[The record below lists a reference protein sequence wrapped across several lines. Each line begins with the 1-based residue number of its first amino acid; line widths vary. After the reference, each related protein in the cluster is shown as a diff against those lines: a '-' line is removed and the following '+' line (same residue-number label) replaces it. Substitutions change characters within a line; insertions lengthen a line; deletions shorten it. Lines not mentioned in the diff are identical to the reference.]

1 MEKRPINAQPGSTV
15 LRADRPRPATVRVA
29 RWSAEHPWRAIALWV
44 VFVAVCFVGGSM
56 AGTVEATNRDSAI
69 GESGRADVIVSDGH
83 FDNPATESV
92 LITARSGALDTG
104 AAMRAATDVTAA
116 MRALPDVAAVGD
128 PLPSHDKS
136 ALLVR
141 VTLKGD
147 PDTASDRL
155 APLTK
160 ATADVQARHPDLR
173 VEETGG
179 PSISKAMDDTLG
191 ADFKRAEYLSLPVT
205 FAILIVAF
213 GALIAAGVPVLLA
226 LSSVAAALG
235 LSTLASH
242 LVPSTDTTSSVILLI
257 GMAVGVDYSLFY
269 LRREREER
277 ARGRKHLDAVEIAA
291 ETSGHA
297 VVVSGIAV
305 TIAMAGLFL
314 AGDMVFSS
322 LAIGSILVVLVA
334 VLGSL
339 TVLPALLSKL
349 GRWIDRPRV
358 PLLWRLTRPRTDEQG
373 SRLVR
378 ADSREATSGQT
389 GRRVWSAI
397 LRPAL
402 RRPAATLAVSVLA
415 LLALAAPAL
424 SMRLTFPGMEDLP
437 RTTPAMQAYDR
448 LVKAFPSNG
457 TVHTVAVRV
466 PAGQLDNARAALT
479 RLAQKA
485 AADPLFAPLDQEPDI
500 QVSKDGTV
508 AVLDVA
514 TPFEG
519 RSDQAKESLTR
530 LRGTL
535 VPQTL
540 GAVPGAETAVGGFVA
555 ADVDYASHVKH
566 KLPLVMGF
574 VLVLTFVVMAFTF
587 RSVVVAL
594 TSIAL
599 NMLSAAA
606 SYGLVVLI
614 FQGTWAE
621 GILGFK
627 SMDAVVSWLPL
638 FLFVVLFG
646 LSMDYHVFVVS
657 RIREAVR
664 RGMSTRE
671 AVRHGIS
678 GSAGVVTSAAV
689 VMVAVFA
696 IFATLS
702 TIDMKQ
708 LGVGLAAAILLDAT
722 LIRAVVLPSLMTLL
736 GDANWWAP
744 RFMRGRPRP
753 AHRAGADR
761 DAAGELVGSR

>member
-1 MEKRPINAQPGSTV
+1 
-15 LRADRPRPATVRVA
+15 VA

-44 VFVAVCFVGGSM
+44 VFVAVCFIGGNM
-56 AGTVEATNRDSAI
+56 AGTVEASNSDQAI
-69 GESGRADVIVSDGH
+69 GESGRADVIVNDGK

-92 LITARSGALDTG
+92 LITPLSGALDRT
-104 AAMRAATDVTAA
+104 AADKAAADVTTA
-116 MRALPDVAAVGD
+116 MKALPEVASVSD
-128 PLPSHDKS
+128 PLLSHDGG

-141 VTLKGD
+141 VTMSGD
-147 PDTASDRL
+147 PDTAQERVGKLLD
-155 APLTK
+155 
-160 ATADVQARHPDLR
+160 ATAGVQRTHPELR

-179 PSISKAMDDTLG
+179 ESIGQAMDDTLG
-191 ADFKRAEYLSLPVT
+191 KDFQRAEFLSLPVT

-213 GALIAAGVPVLLA
+213 GALIAASVPVVLA
-226 LSSVAAALG
+226 LMSVAAALG

-242 LVPSTDTTSSVILLI
+242 LVPSTDTTASVILLI

-277 ARGRKHLDAVEIAA
+277 AKGRTHLDAVEIAA

-314 AGDMVFSS
+314 AGDVVFSS
-322 LAIGSILVVLVA
+322 LAVGSILVVLVS
-334 VLGSL
+334 VTGSL
-339 TVLPALLSKL
+339 TVLPALMSKL

-358 PLLWRLTRPRTDEQG
+358 PVLWRLTRPRGADE
-373 SRLVR
+373 
-378 ADSREATSGQT
+378 GQSK
-389 GRRVWSAI
+389 VWGFI

-402 RRPAATLAVSVLA
+402 RRPAITLTVSVLA

-424 SMRLTFPGMEDLP
+424 TMRLSFPGMEDLP

-466 PAGQLDNARAALT
+466 PAGQLDATKAALT
-479 RLAQKA
+479 ELAKKA
-485 AADPLFAPLDQEPDI
+485 AADPLFAPLDEAPDI
-500 QVSKDGTV
+500 EVSADGTV
-508 AVLDVA
+508 ALLDVA
-514 TPFEG
+514 TPYAG
-519 RSDQAKESLTR
+519 RSEQAKESLDR
-530 LRGTL
+530 LRQVM
-535 VPQTL
+535 VPQTV
-540 GAVPGAETAVGGFVA
+540 GHVPGVQTAVGGFVG
-555 ADVDYASHVKH
+555 ADVDYADHVKH
-566 KLPLVMGF
+566 KLPLVVGF
-574 VLVLTFVVMAFTF
+574 VLILTFLVMAFTF
-587 RSVVVAL
+587 RSVVVAV

-599 NMLSAAA
+599 NLLSAGA

-664 RGMSTRE
+664 QGMPTRE
-671 AVRHGIS
+671 AVAHGIT
-678 GSAGVVTSAAV
+678 GSAGVVTSAAI
-689 VMVAVFA
+689 VMVAVFS

-702 TIDMKQ
+702 TVDMKQ

-722 LIRAVVLPSLMTLL
+722 IIRAVVLPSLMTLL
-736 GDANWWAP
+736 GNANWWAP
-744 RFMRGRPRP
+744 RFMRRREAPPVP
-753 AHRAGADR
+753 AAERELVGADR
-761 DAAGELVGSR
+761 

>member
-1 MEKRPINAQPGSTV
+1 M
-15 LRADRPRPATVRVA
+15 A

-44 VFVAVCFVGGSM
+44 VFVAVCFIGGNM
-56 AGTVEATNRDSAI
+56 AGTVEASNADQAI
-69 GESGRADVIVSDGH
+69 GESGRADVIVDEGR
-83 FDNPATESV
+83 FDHPATESV
-92 LITARSGALDTG
+92 LITPLAGTLDRG
-104 AAMRAATDVTAA
+104 AADKAAAAVTAA
-116 MRALPDVAAVGD
+116 MKALPEVASVSD
-128 PLPSHDKS
+128 PLPSHDGG

-141 VTLKGD
+141 VTMSGD
-147 PDTASDRL
+147 PETAQDRVGKL
-155 APLTK
+155 RD
-160 ATADVQARHPDLR
+160 ATAGVQRAHPQLR

-179 PSISKAMDDTLG
+179 QSIGQAMDETLG
-191 ADFKRAEYLSLPVT
+191 KDFQRAEFLSLPVT

-242 LVPSTDTTSSVILLI
+242 LVPSTDTTASVILLI

-277 ARGRKHLDAVEIAA
+277 AKGRKHLDAVEIAA

-314 AGDMVFSS
+314 AGDVVFSS
-322 LAIGSILVVLVA
+322 LAIGSILVVLVS
-334 VLGSL
+334 VIGSL

-358 PLLWRLTRPRTDEQG
+358 PVLWRLTRPRGAAEGQ
-373 SRLVR
+373 SRI
-378 ADSREATSGQT
+378 
-389 GRRVWSAI
+389 WSFI

-402 RRPAATLAVSVLA
+402 RRPAATLVVSVLA

-424 SMRLTFPGMEDLP
+424 TMRLSFPGMEDLP

-448 LVKAFPSNG
+448 LVKAYPSNG
-457 TVHTVAVRV
+457 TVHIVAVRV
-466 PAGQLDNARAALT
+466 PAGQLDATKAALAELARA
-479 RLAQKA
+479 A
-485 AADPLFAPLDQEPDI
+485 AADPLFAPLDEAPDVE
-500 QVSKDGTV
+500 VSADGRV

-514 TPFEG
+514 TPFAG
-519 RSDQAKESLTR
+519 RSDEAKESLTR
-530 LRGTL
+530 LREVM
-535 VPQTL
+535 VPQTV
-540 GAVPGAETAVGGFVA
+540 GKVPGVTAGTDAAVGGFVG
-555 ADVDYASHVKH
+555 ADVDYAGHVKQ

-574 VLVLTFVVMAFTF
+574 VLVLTFLVMAFTF
-587 RSVVVAL
+587 RSVIVAV
-594 TSIAL
+594 TSIGL
-599 NMLSAAA
+599 NLLSAGA

-664 RGMSTRE
+664 QGMSTRD
-671 AVRHGIS
+671 AVAHGIT

-689 VMVAVFA
+689 VMVAVFS

-702 TIDMKQ
+702 TVDMKQ

-722 LIRAVVLPSLMTLL
+722 VIRAVVLPSLMTLL
-736 GDANWWAP
+736 GNANWWAP
-744 RFMRGRPRP
+744 RFMRRREVPP
-753 AHRAGADR
+753 APAPVIE
-761 DAAGELVGSR
+761 GELVGAGR

>member
-1 MEKRPINAQPGSTV
+1 MEKRPI
-15 LRADRPRPATVRVA
+15 TVRVA
-29 RWSAEHPWRAIALWV
+29 RWSAEHPWSAIALWV

-56 AGTVEATNRDSAI
+56 AGTVEATNRDQAI
-69 GESGRADVIVSDGH
+69 GESGKADVIVDDGH
-83 FDNPATESV
+83 FDNPAVESV
-92 LITARSGALDTG
+92 LITARSGALDTD
-104 AAMRAATDVTAA
+104 AAMKAATDVAA
-116 MRALPDVAAVGD
+116 TMKALPDVAEVSD

-136 ALLVR
+136 AMLVR

-155 APLTK
+155 EPLTK
-160 ATADVQARHPDLR
+160 ATADVQGRHPELR

-191 ADFKRAEYLSLPVT
+191 KDFKRAEYLSLPVT

-213 GALIAAGVPVLLA
+213 GALIAAGIPVLLA

-277 ARGRKHLDAVEIAA
+277 AKGREHLDAVEIAA

-314 AGDMVFSS
+314 AGDVVFSS
-322 LAIGSILVVLVA
+322 LAVGSILVVLVA

-358 PLLWRLTRPRTDEQG
+358 PLLWRLTRPRTDERG
-373 SRLVR
+373 S
-378 ADSREATSGQT
+378 
-389 GRRVWSAI
+389 RVWSFL

-402 RRPAATLAVSVLA
+402 RRPAATLTISVLA

-466 PAGQLDNARAALT
+466 PEGQLDNTKAALT
-479 RLAQKA
+479 QLAQKA
-485 AADPLFAPLDQEPDI
+485 ATDPLFAPLDQEPDI
-500 QVSKDGTV
+500 QVSKDGKV

-530 LRGTL
+530 LRTQL

-540 GAVPGAETAVGGFVA
+540 GGVPGAQSAVGGFVA
-555 ADVDYASHVKH
+555 ADVDYADHVKH
-566 KLPLVMGF
+566 KLPIVMGF
-574 VLVLTFVVMAFTF
+574 VLVLTFLVMAFTF
-587 RSVVVAL
+587 RSVVIAV

-664 RGMSTRE
+664 GGLSTRE
-671 AVRHGIS
+671 AVARGIS

-689 VMVAVFA
+689 VMVAVFS

-702 TIDMKQ
+702 TVDMKQ

-722 LIRAVVLPSLMTLL
+722 IIRAVVLPSVMTLL
-736 GDANWWAP
+736 GNANWWAP
-744 RFMRGRPRP
+744 RFMRRRPVP
-753 AHRAGADR
+753 AHRAREVD
-761 DAAGELVGSR
+761 GELVATR

>member
-1 MEKRPINAQPGSTV
+1 MEKRP
-15 LRADRPRPATVRVA
+15 LTVRVA

-44 VFVAVCFVGGSM
+44 VFVAVCFVGGNM
-56 AGTVEATNRDSAI
+56 AGTVEATSTDQAI
-69 GESGRADVIVSDGH
+69 GESGRADVIVKDGD
-83 FDNPATESV
+83 FDAPAAESV
-92 LITARSGALDTG
+92 LITAPSGALDP
-104 AAMRAATDVTAA
+104 AEARAAADDVTAT
-116 MRALPDVAAVGD
+116 MKALPEVAEVSP
-128 PLPSHDKS
+128 PLPSHDNS

-141 VTLKGD
+141 VTMSGD
-147 PDTASDRL
+147 PETARERL
-155 APLTK
+155 APLRK
-160 ATADVQARHPDLR
+160 ATEEVQRRHPGLR

-179 PSISKAMDDTLG
+179 PSIGQAMDDTLG
-191 ADFKRAEYLSLPVT
+191 KDFKRAEFLSLPVT

-242 LVPSTDTTSSVILLI
+242 LVPSTDTTASVILLI

-277 ARGRKHLDAVEIAA
+277 AKGRKHLDAVEIAA

-305 TIAMAGLFL
+305 TISMAGLFL
-314 AGDMVFSS
+314 AGDVVFSS
-322 LAIGSILVVLVA
+322 LAVGSILVVLVA

-358 PLLWRLTRPRTDEQG
+358 PVLWRLTRPRAEG
-373 SRLVR
+373 
-378 ADSREATSGQT
+378 T
-389 GRRVWSAI
+389 GGRFWSFI
-397 LRPAL
+397 LRPAIRKPFL
-402 RRPAATLAVSVLA
+402 TLTVSVLA
-415 LLALAAPAL
+415 LLALAAPAI
-424 SMRLTFPGMEDLP
+424 SMRLAFPGMEDLP
-437 RTTPAMQAYDR
+437 RTTPTMRAYDR
-448 LVKAFPSNG
+448 LVRAFPSNG
-457 TVHTVAVRV
+457 TTHTVAVRV
-466 PAGQLDNARAALT
+466 PDGQRPAVERALDTLAR
-479 RLAQKA
+479 KA
-485 AADPLFAPLDQEPDI
+485 AADPLFAPLDEAPD
-500 QVSKDGTV
+500 VRFSADGKV
-508 AVLDVA
+508 ATLEVA
-514 TPFEG
+514 TPFTG

-530 LRGTL
+530 LRTQL

-540 GAVPGAETAVGGFVA
+540 GQVPGAETAVGGFVG
-555 ADVDYASHVKH
+555 ADVDYAGHVKH
-566 KLPLVMGF
+566 NLPYVMGF
-574 VLVLTFVVMAFTF
+574 VLVLTFLVMAFTF

-614 FQGTWAE
+614 FQNTWAE
-621 GILGFK
+621 GILGFT

-657 RIREAVR
+657 RIREAVD
-664 RGMSTRE
+664 RGMPTRA
-671 AVRHGIS
+671 AVAHGIT
-678 GSAGVVTSAAV
+678 GSAGVVTSAAI
-689 VMVAVFA
+689 VMVAVFS

-722 LIRAVVLPSLMTLL
+722 VIRAVVLPSLMTLL
-736 GDANWWAP
+736 GNANWWAP
-744 RFMRGRPRP
+744 RFMRRRPP
-753 AHRAGADR
+753 AAHRAR
-761 DAAGELVGSR
+761 IVEGELVGSPH

>member
-1 MEKRPINAQPGSTV
+1 MSGPPPLHSVIGVEKRPV
-15 LRADRPRPATVRVA
+15 TVRVA

-56 AGTVEATNRDSAI
+56 AGTVEATNSDQAI
-69 GESGRADVIVSDGH
+69 GESGRADVIASDGH
-83 FDNPATESV
+83 FDSPATESI
-92 LITARSGALDTG
+92 LITAPAGALDMT
-104 AAMRAATDVTAA
+104 AARAAAADVTTA
-116 MRALPDVAAVGD
+116 MKALPEVAAVSD
-128 PLPSHDKS
+128 PLPSHDSS

-141 VTLKGD
+141 VTMSGD
-147 PDTASDRL
+147 PDTANDRL
-155 APLTK
+155 VPLEQ
-160 ATADVQARHPDLR
+160 ATAGVQRRHPGLR

-179 PSISKAMDDTLG
+179 ESIEKAMDDTLG
-191 ADFKRAEYLSLPVT
+191 KDFQRAEFLSLPVT

-213 GALIAAGVPVLLA
+213 GALIAAGIPVLLA

-242 LVPSTDTTSSVILLI
+242 LLPSTDTTSSVILLI

-277 ARGRKHLDAVEIAA
+277 AKGRGHLDAVEIAA
-291 ETSGHA
+291 ETSGHS

-314 AGDMVFSS
+314 AGDVVFSS
-322 LAIGSILVVLVA
+322 LALGSILVVLVA

-349 GRWIDRPRV
+349 GRWVDRPRV
-358 PLLWRLTRPRTDEQG
+358 PLLWRLR
-373 SRLVR
+373 
-378 ADSREATSGQT
+378 REGPSPFWGA
-389 GRRVWSAI
+389 V

-402 RRPAATLAVSVLA
+402 RKPAATLAISVLA
-415 LLALAAPAL
+415 LLALAAPAV

-448 LVKAFPSNG
+448 LVQAFPSNG

-466 PAGQLDNARAALT
+466 PAGQLGAVQGALAT
-479 RLAQKA
+479 LATKA
-485 AADPLFAPLDQEPDI
+485 AADPLFAPLDDAPSIE
-500 QVSKDGTV
+500 VSADGRV
-508 AVLDVA
+508 ATLDVA
-514 TPFEG
+514 TPFAG
-519 RSDQAKESLTR
+519 RSDQARESLTR
-530 LRGTL
+530 LRTQL
-535 VPQTL
+535 VPQTV
-540 GAVPGAETAVGGFVA
+540 GAVPGAEVAVGGFVG
-555 ADVDYASHVKH
+555 ADVDYAAHVKQ
-566 KLPLVMGF
+566 KLPIVVGF
-574 VLVLTFVVMAFTF
+574 VLVLTFLVMAFTF
-587 RSVVVAL
+587 RSVVIAL
-594 TSIAL
+594 TSILL
-599 NMLSAAA
+599 NLLSVAA

-621 GILGFK
+621 GVLGFT

-657 RIREAVR
+657 RIREAVD
-664 RGMSTRE
+664 RGLSTRE
-671 AVRHGIS
+671 AVAQGIT
-678 GSAGVVTSAAV
+678 GSAGVVTSAAI

-722 LIRAVVLPSLMTLL
+722 VIRAVVLPAVMTML

-744 RFMRGRPRP
+744 RFMRRRPKAP
-753 AHRAGADR
+753 APVADR
-761 DAAGELVGSR
+761 DLARIP

>member
-1 MEKRPINAQPGSTV
+1 MNKRP
-15 LRADRPRPATVRVA
+15 LTVRVA

-44 VFVAVCFVGGSM
+44 VFVAVCFVGGNM
-56 AGTVEATNRDSAI
+56 AGTVEASNSDAAI
-69 GESGRADVIVSDGH
+69 GESGRADVIVADGH

-92 LITARSGALDTG
+92 LITAASGALDK
-104 AAMRAATDVTAA
+104 ALAERAAADVTAA
-116 MRALPDVAAVGD
+116 MKALPEVADVSP
-128 PLPSHDKS
+128 PLPSHDNS

-141 VTLKGD
+141 VTMKGD
-147 PDTASDRL
+147 PDTAQERIG
-155 APLTK
+155 PLHA
-160 ATADVQARHPDLR
+160 ATDAVQSRHPDLR
-173 VEETGG
+173 IEETGG
-179 PSISKAMDDTLG
+179 PSISQAMDDTLG
-191 ADFKRAEYLSLPVT
+191 QDFKRAEILSLPVT

-242 LVPSTDTTSSVILLI
+242 LVPSTDTTASVILLI

-277 ARGRKHLDAVEIAA
+277 AKGRAHLDAVEIAA

-314 AGDMVFSS
+314 AGDVVFSS
-322 LAIGSILVVLVA
+322 LAVGSILVVLVA

-339 TVLPALLSKL
+339 TVLPALLAKL

-358 PLLWRLTRPRTDEQG
+358 PLLWRLTRPRAAG
-373 SRLVR
+373 APS
-378 ADSREATSGQT
+378 
-389 GRRVWSAI
+389 RVWSFI
-397 LRPAL
+397 LRPAI
-402 RRPAATLAVSVLA
+402 RRPAITLAVSVLA
-415 LLALAAPAL
+415 LLALAAPAI
-424 SMRLTFPGMEDLP
+424 SMRLSFPGMEDLP

-448 LVKAFPSNG
+448 LVKAYPSNG

-466 PAGQLDNARAALT
+466 PDGQRAAVEQQLT
-479 RLAQKA
+479 LLATKA
-485 AADPLFAPLDQEPDI
+485 ASDPLFAPLDEAPDI
-500 QVSKDGTV
+500 TFSADGKV

-514 TPFEG
+514 TPFAG

-530 LRGTL
+530 LRTQL
-535 VPQTL
+535 VPQTI
-540 GAVPGAETAVGGFVA
+540 GQVPGASVAVGGFVG
-555 ADVDYASHVKH
+555 ADVDYADHVKT
-566 KLPLVMGF
+566 KLPVVMGF
-574 VLVLTFVVMAFTF
+574 VLVLTFLVMAFTF

-621 GILGFK
+621 GILGFT

-657 RIREAVR
+657 RIREAVAQ
-664 RGMSTRE
+664 GMPTRE
-671 AVRHGIS
+671 AVAHGIT
-678 GSAGVVTSAAV
+678 GSAGVVTSAAI
-689 VMVAVFA
+689 VMVGVFS

-722 LIRAVVLPSLMTLL
+722 IIRAVVLPSLMTLL
-736 GDANWWAP
+736 GNANWWAP
-744 RFMRGRPRP
+744 RFMRPRRPA
-753 AHRAGADR
+753 AHRAEVIE
-761 DAAGELVGSR
+761 GELISAGR

>member
-1 MEKRPINAQPGSTV
+1 M
-15 LRADRPRPATVRVA
+15 A

-44 VFVAVCFVGGSM
+44 VFVAVCFIGGNM
-56 AGTVEATNRDSAI
+56 AGTVEASNADQAI
-69 GESGRADVIVSDGH
+69 GESGRADVIVGEGR
-83 FDNPATESV
+83 FDDPATESV
-92 LITARSGALDTG
+92 LITPLAGALDRG
-104 AAMRAATDVTAA
+104 AADKAAADVTAA
-116 MRALPDVAAVGD
+116 MQALPEVASVSD
-128 PLPSHDKS
+128 PLPSHDGG

-141 VTLKGD
+141 VTMSGD
-147 PDTASDRL
+147 PETAQDRVGKL
-155 APLTK
+155 RD
-160 ATADVQARHPDLR
+160 ATAGVQRAHPQLR

-179 PSISKAMDDTLG
+179 GSIGQAMDDTLG
-191 ADFKRAEYLSLPVT
+191 KDFQRAEILSLPVT

-226 LSSVAAALG
+226 LSSVGAALG

-242 LVPSTDTTSSVILLI
+242 LVPSTDTTASVILLI

-277 ARGRKHLDAVEIAA
+277 AKGRRHLDAVEIAA

-314 AGDMVFSS
+314 AGDVVFSS
-322 LAIGSILVVLVA
+322 LAIGSILVVLVS
-334 VLGSL
+334 VIGSL

-358 PLLWRLTRPRTDEQG
+358 PVLWRLTRPRAAAEGQ
-373 SRLVR
+373 SRF
-378 ADSREATSGQT
+378 
-389 GRRVWSAI
+389 WSFI

-402 RRPAATLAVSVLA
+402 RRPAATLVVSVLA

-424 SMRLTFPGMEDLP
+424 SMRLSFPGMEDLP

-448 LVKAFPSNG
+448 LVKAYPSNG

-466 PAGQLDNARAALT
+466 PAGQLDATKAALT
-479 RLAQKA
+479 ELAKTA
-485 AADPLFAPLDQEPDI
+485 AADPLFAPLDLPAGAEPDI
-500 QVSKDGTV
+500 EVSADGKV

-514 TPFEG
+514 TPFAG
-519 RSDQAKESLTR
+519 RSEEAKESLTR
-530 LRGTL
+530 LREVM
-535 VPQTL
+535 VPQTV
-540 GAVPGAETAVGGFVA
+540 GKVPGVAAGTDAAVGGFVG
-555 ADVDYASHVKH
+555 ADVDYAAHVKQ
-566 KLPLVMGF
+566 KLPLVVGF
-574 VLVLTFVVMAFTF
+574 VLVLTFLVMAFTF
-587 RSVVVAL
+587 RSVIVAV
-594 TSIAL
+594 TSIGL
-599 NMLSAAA
+599 NLLSAGA

-664 RGMSTRE
+664 QGMSTRD
-671 AVRHGIS
+671 AVAHGIT
-678 GSAGVVTSAAV
+678 GSAGVVTSAAI
-689 VMVAVFA
+689 VMVAVFS

-702 TIDMKQ
+702 TVDMKQ

-722 LIRAVVLPSLMTLL
+722 VIRAVVLPSLMTLL
-736 GDANWWAP
+736 GNANWWAP
-744 RFMRGRPRP
+744 RFMRRREVPP
-753 AHRAGADR
+753 APAPVIE
-761 DAAGELVGSR
+761 GELVGAGR

>member
-1 MEKRPINAQPGSTV
+1 M
-15 LRADRPRPATVRVA
+15 
-29 RWSAEHPWRAIALWV
+29 
-44 VFVAVCFVGGSM
+44 
-56 AGTVEATNRDSAI
+56 
-69 GESGRADVIVSDGH
+69 
-83 FDNPATESV
+83 
-92 LITARSGALDTG
+92 LITPLSGQLDRG
-104 AAMRAATDVTAA
+104 AADKAAA
-116 MRALPDVAAVGD
+116 DVAAAMKALPEVASVSD
-128 PLPSHDKS
+128 PLPSHDGG

-141 VTLKGD
+141 VTMSGD
-147 PDTASDRL
+147 PETAQERVGKLLD
-155 APLTK
+155 
-160 ATADVQARHPDLR
+160 ATAGVQKAHPELR

-179 PSISKAMDDTLG
+179 ESIGQAMDDTLG
-191 ADFKRAEYLSLPVT
+191 KDFQRAEFLSLPVT

-226 LSSVAAALG
+226 LMSVAAALG

-242 LVPSTDTTSSVILLI
+242 LVPSTDTTASVILLI

-277 ARGRKHLDAVEIAA
+277 AKGRNHLDAVEIAA

-314 AGDMVFSS
+314 AGDVVFSS
-322 LAIGSILVVLVA
+322 LAVGSILVVLVS
-334 VLGSL
+334 VIGSL

-358 PLLWRLTRPRTDEQG
+358 PVLWRLTRPRAAAE
-373 SRLVR
+373 
-378 ADSREATSGQT
+378 GQS
-389 GRRVWSAI
+389 RVWSFI

-402 RRPAATLAVSVLA
+402 RKPAITLTVSVLA

-424 SMRLTFPGMEDLP
+424 TMRLSFPGMEDLP

-448 LVKAFPSNG
+448 LVKAYPSNG

-466 PAGQLDNARAALT
+466 PAGQLDATKAALAE
-479 RLAQKA
+479 LANRA
-485 AADPLFAPLDQEPDI
+485 AADPLFAPLDEAPDI
-500 QVSKDGTV
+500 EVSADGTV

-514 TPFEG
+514 TPFAG
-519 RSDQAKESLTR
+519 RSEQAKESLTR
-530 LRGTL
+530 LREVM
-535 VPQTL
+535 VPQTV
-540 GAVPGAETAVGGFVA
+540 GKVAGTDAAVGGFVG
-555 ADVDYASHVKH
+555 ADVDYADHVKH
-566 KLPLVMGF
+566 KLPLVVGF
-574 VLVLTFVVMAFTF
+574 VLVLTFLVMAFTF
-587 RSVVVAL
+587 RSVVVAV
-594 TSIAL
+594 TSIGL
-599 NMLSAAA
+599 NLLSAGA

-657 RIREAVR
+657 RIREAVKQ
-664 RGMSTRE
+664 GMSTRD
-671 AVRHGIS
+671 AVAHGIT
-678 GSAGVVTSAAV
+678 GSAGVVTSAAI
-689 VMVAVFA
+689 VMVAVFS

-702 TIDMKQ
+702 TVDMKQ

-722 LIRAVVLPSLMTLL
+722 IIRAVVLPSLMTML
-736 GDANWWAP
+736 GNANWWAP
-744 RFMRGRPRP
+744 RFMRRREVPPAPP
-753 AHRAGADR
+753 AHER
-761 DAAGELVGSR
+761 ELVGAGR

>member
-1 MEKRPINAQPGSTV
+1 M
-15 LRADRPRPATVRVA
+15 
-29 RWSAEHPWRAIALWV
+29 
-44 VFVAVCFVGGSM
+44 FVAVCFVGGNM
-56 AGTVEATNRDSAI
+56 AGTVEASNSDQAI
-69 GESGRADVIVSDGH
+69 GESGRADVIVNDGK

-92 LITARSGALDTG
+92 LITPLSGQLDRG
-104 AAMRAATDVTAA
+104 AADKAAA
-116 MRALPDVAAVGD
+116 DVAAAMKALPEVASVSD
-128 PLPSHDKS
+128 PLPSHDGG

-141 VTLKGD
+141 VTMSGD
-147 PDTASDRL
+147 PETAQERVGKLLD
-155 APLTK
+155 
-160 ATADVQARHPDLR
+160 ATAGVQKAHPELR

-179 PSISKAMDDTLG
+179 ESIGQAMDDTLG
-191 ADFKRAEYLSLPVT
+191 KDFQRAEFLSLPVT

-226 LSSVAAALG
+226 LMSVAAALG

-242 LVPSTDTTSSVILLI
+242 LVPSTDTTASVILLI

-277 ARGRKHLDAVEIAA
+277 AKGRNHLDAVEIAA

-314 AGDMVFSS
+314 AGDVVFSS
-322 LAIGSILVVLVA
+322 LAVGSILVVLVS
-334 VLGSL
+334 VIGSL

-358 PLLWRLTRPRTDEQG
+358 PVLWRLTRPRAAAE
-373 SRLVR
+373 
-378 ADSREATSGQT
+378 GQS
-389 GRRVWSAI
+389 RVWSFI

-402 RRPAATLAVSVLA
+402 RKPAITLTVSVLA

-424 SMRLTFPGMEDLP
+424 TMRLSFPGMEDLP

-448 LVKAFPSNG
+448 LVKAYPSNG

-466 PAGQLDNARAALT
+466 PAGQLDATKAALAE
-479 RLAQKA
+479 LANRA
-485 AADPLFAPLDQEPDI
+485 AADPLFAPLDEAPDI
-500 QVSKDGTV
+500 EVSADGTV

-514 TPFEG
+514 TPFAG
-519 RSDQAKESLTR
+519 RSEQAKESLTR
-530 LRGTL
+530 LREVM
-535 VPQTL
+535 VPQTV
-540 GAVPGAETAVGGFVA
+540 GKVAGTDAAVGGFVG
-555 ADVDYASHVKH
+555 ADVDYADHVKH
-566 KLPLVMGF
+566 KLPLVVGF
-574 VLVLTFVVMAFTF
+574 VLVLTFLVMAFTF
-587 RSVVVAL
+587 RSVVVAV
-594 TSIAL
+594 TSIGL
-599 NMLSAAA
+599 NLLSAGA

-657 RIREAVR
+657 RIREAVKQ
-664 RGMSTRE
+664 GMSTRD
-671 AVRHGIS
+671 AVAHGIT
-678 GSAGVVTSAAV
+678 GSAGVVTSAAI
-689 VMVAVFA
+689 VMVAVFS

-702 TIDMKQ
+702 TVDMKQ

-722 LIRAVVLPSLMTLL
+722 IIRAVVLPSLMTML
-736 GDANWWAP
+736 GNANWWAP
-744 RFMRGRPRP
+744 RFMRRREVPPAPP
-753 AHRAGADR
+753 AHER
-761 DAAGELVGSR
+761 ELVGAGR